1 MAEDGVRYRK
11 PLKFVAGVAAAMRA
25 MPEDV
30 QYLFG
35 QALMD
40 AQYGDVVPNARPF
53 GAGVRGTC

>member
-1 MAEDGVRYRK
+1 MRYRK